1 MSEFK
6 ELQARLATSLTFLP
20 DKPEETPESTAK
32 ALWLV
37 AMGQPCSVL
46 QAQHAALPPLD
57 SEGRTRLMALVEKRQ
72 AGIPLAHLTER
83 QSFLGVELLAGPE
96 ALIPR
101 KETEIVGRLA
111 LAKLQAL
118 VQARGAVRVIDVCT
132 GSGNLAVALAVNEPR
147 CRVWGVD
154 LSGEAVSLAARNAAF
169 QRVESRVEFR
179 QGDLLAPIEQEEFF
193 GACDLMVCNPPY
205 ISSAKVNDLPPETG
219 KHEPRLAFDGGNFGV
234 SILSR
239 LLKEAPKY
247 LTVGSWL
254 CFEVGLGQ
262 GPFFARSISKMPEY
276 SAVQTSSDTEGNVRA
291 IAAMRA

>member
-1 MSEFK
+1 M
-6 ELQARLATSLTFLP
+6 
-20 DKPEETPESTAK
+20 
-32 ALWLV
+32 V
-37 AMGQPCSVL
+37 
-46 QAQHAALPPLD
+46 
-57 SEGRTRLMALVEKRQ
+57 LVEKRQ

-96 ALIPR
+96 ALITR

-111 LAKLQAL
+111 LAKLRTL
-118 VQARGAVRVIDVCT
+118 VQERGDVRVIDVCT

-179 QGDLLAPIEQEEFF
+179 QGDLFAPIEHEEFF
-193 GACDLMVCNPPY
+193 GTCDLIVCNPPY
-205 ISSAKVNDLPPETG
+205 ISSAKVNELPPETW

-262 GPFFARSISKMPEY
+262 GPYFARVLSKMSEFG
-276 SAVQTSSDTEGNVRA
+276 SVETASDSDGQVRA
-291 IAAMRA
+291 VAARRM

>member
-1 MSEFK
+1 M
-6 ELQARLATSLTFLP
+6 ELQERLAATVTFLP

-46 QAQHAALPPLD
+46 QAQQATLPPLD
-57 SEGRTRLMALVEKRQ
+57 AAGRVRLTGLVEKRQ
-72 AGIPLAHLTER
+72 AGVPLAHLTER

-101 KETEIVGRLA
+101 KETEIVGKLA
-111 LAKLQAL
+111 LAKLQEL
-118 VQARGAVRVIDVCT
+118 VQARGAARVIDVCT

-154 LSGEAVSLAARNAAF
+154 LSGDAVRLAARNAVF

-179 QGDLLAPIEQEEFF
+179 QGDLLAPIQHIEFF
-193 GACDLMVCNPPY
+193 GTCDLIVCNPPY

-219 KHEPRLAFDGGNFGV
+219 RHEPRLAFDGGNFGV

-239 LLKEAPKY
+239 LLKEAPKF
-247 LTVGSWL
+247 LAAGSWL

-262 GPFFARSISKMPEY
+262 GPFFTRSISKLSEY
-276 SAVQTSSDTEGNVRA
+276 STVHTSSDTEGNVRA
-291 IAAMRA
+291 IAALRA